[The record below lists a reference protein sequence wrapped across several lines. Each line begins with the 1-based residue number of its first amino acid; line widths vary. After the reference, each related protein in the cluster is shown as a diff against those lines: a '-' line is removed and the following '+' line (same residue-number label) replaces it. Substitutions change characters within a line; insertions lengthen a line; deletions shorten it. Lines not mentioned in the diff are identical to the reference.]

1 MISYISFCVSFFILH
16 SSFFIL
22 VFLELESV
30 KAVKSQLKNKLKDYK
45 QRLENVSSL
54 EEKRSEVKIKKK
66 KYPESRLESNQNYKK
81 TV

>member
-1 MISYISFCVSFFILH
+1 MISYISFCVSFLF
-16 SSFFIL
+16 

-66 KYPESRLESNQNYKK
+66 KYPESRLE
-81 TV
+81 